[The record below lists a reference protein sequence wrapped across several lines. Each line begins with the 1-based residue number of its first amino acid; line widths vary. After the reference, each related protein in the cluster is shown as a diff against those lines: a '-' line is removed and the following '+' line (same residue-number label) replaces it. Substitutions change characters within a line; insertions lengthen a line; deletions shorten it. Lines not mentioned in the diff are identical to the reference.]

1 MSDHKSRKLQWYNNN
16 VDDIIII
23 LMIFR
28 DTELNYG
35 WSFSN
40 TIYDKIKNKRYH
52 TVSNSN
58 FMDFSMK
65 FNINQL
71 DIEKINITSW

>member
-1 MSDHKSRKLQWYNNN
+1 
-16 VDDIIII
+16 
-23 LMIFR
+23 MIFR

>member
-1 MSDHKSRKLQWYNNN
+1 LSDHKSRKLQWNNNN

>member
-1 MSDHKSRKLQWYNNN
+1 MSDHESRKLPWYNNN

-23 LMIFR
+23 LIIFR
-28 DTELNYG
+28 DTELNYV

-40 TIYDKIKNKRYH
+40 TIYDKIKNKGCH
-52 TVSNSN
+52 TVSKSN
-58 FMDFSMK
+58 CMDYSMD

-71 DIEKINITSW
+71 DIEKIHITSW